1 MSAGTEYDQ
10 HCNADARTLA
20 RTTHTQL
27 ITQLRDARTAQ
38 GLSQLD
44 LAVLASTHQST
55 IGSAESGRR
64 PAGLI
69 TLIRLAD
76 ALGYDLALI
85 PREDA

>member
-1 MSAGTEYDQ
+1 MSAATEYDQ
-10 HCNADARTLA
+10 HCSTAARALA

-38 GLSQLD
+38 GLTQLD
-44 LAVLASTHQST
+44 LAVLANTHQST

-64 PAGLI
+64 PVGLI

-76 ALGYDLALI
+76 ALGYAVALV
-85 PREDA
+85 PKDTP